1 MCAALRRTAPLFAH
15 CLAIA
20 PLPPANA
27 IGANP
32 KPAENRQNVPVA
44 ALGPVWQHGSAM
56 SESEQQ
62 FSFTRAASVRQYKSG
77 ARKKQIPMCSLRSL
91 TCLQVKVLPRQWMVG
106 PSSDSRPWPGETL
119 VGASSAVNG
128 RACRRR
134 RAVGGDW
141 PAALANVQAATL
153 RENCRPEIGSFSE
166 ANEEG
171 NSEPPNHDRNGEGSH
186 DRGISHQ
193 ANWVSRRGRGSG
205 MYGQYDKAK
214 KGR

>member
-1 MCAALRRTAPLFAH
+1 MPGRSPDASQPPL
-15 CLAIA
+15 
-20 PLPPANA
+20 
-27 IGANP
+27 GVTP
-32 KPAENRQNVPVA
+32 KLIESRQELSVYT
-44 ALGPVWQHGSAM
+44 LGQVWQHRAAM
-56 SESEQQ
+56 NESENQ
-62 FSFTRAASVRQYKSG
+62 FFLTRAASSTSG
-77 ARKKQIPMCSLRSL
+77 RAKNQIPMCSLRSL
-91 TCLQVKVLPRQWMVG
+91 TCLQVQVLPRQGMVG

-119 VGASSAVNG
+119 AGASSAVNG

-153 RENCRPEIGSFSE
+153 RENCRPEMGSFSE

>member
-1 MCAALRRTAPLFAH
+1 MD
-15 CLAIA
+15 
-20 PLPPANA
+20 
-27 IGANP
+27 
-32 KPAENRQNVPVA
+32 
-44 ALGPVWQHGSAM
+44 
-56 SESEQQ
+56 ESEKQ
-62 FSFTRAASVRQYKSG
+62 FSFTRATPSSSG
-77 ARKKQIPMCSLRSL
+77 HAKNQIPMCSLQSL
-91 TCLQVKVLPRQWMVG
+91 TCLQVKVLPRQGMVG

-153 RENCRPEIGSFSE
+153 RENCRPEIASSSE

-171 NSEPPNHDRNGEGSH
+171 NSEPPNHDRNGEGSY

-193 ANWVSRRGRGSG
+193 ANLVSRRGRGSG
-205 MYGQYDKAK
+205 M
-214 KGR
+214 